1 LLSKY
6 SSSHH
11 SDENETQK
19 LQAKINSVPALQGL
33 VTQKTL
39 DQKSSNMYFVLS
51 KRFKDVYGTCRMLAR
66 PSTGLQ
72 SGLMPSGAYDGKAHT
87 RTFTKDIVMPT
98 LSSSSNI
105 GHESPFFMNIFTRA
119 QLYHF
124 LNSFEQEERAL
135 HFCETTRDIIPS

>member
-1 LLSKY
+1 MKPRHKNY
-6 SSSHH
+6 SPRS
-11 SDENETQK
+11 TQFLHCRTGNTK
-19 LQAKINSVPALQGL
+19 NFKPEEQQYV
-33 VTQKTL
+33 
-39 DQKSSNMYFVLS
+39 FCVLS

-105 GHESPFFMNIFTRA
+105 GCESPFFMNIFTRA